1 MRLWGREYT
10 REALLRRVG
19 RLEQVG
25 GVEATVL
32 DDGPERGVRALRFT
46 GAAGLSCTVLPDR
59 GMDISALAW
68 HGIPLSW
75 SSSAGRPAPGL
86 AMGNEESFARSFF
99 GGMLTTCGLTN
110 FGPGGSEG
118 GEHLSMHGLATYL
131 PASQV
136 AWGERWEDDRCILFA
151 RGTIRQ
157 ARLFGENLTLSRL
170 ISLDLDGDTLTLE
183 DVVRNEGWEP
193 APHMILYHCNI
204 GFPLLDEGAHL
215 HGRFASIIPRDEEAA
230 RGTEGF
236 ARMDG
241 PQPGFQEQV
250 FITAPQVD
258 KAGDREVTL
267 WNPALVGGLGLRL
280 RWDAETLPWMFV
292 WRQFGEGAYALGL
305 EPANCPVVTGR
316 ADARAQGVL
325 PFLDPRAERR
335 YRLRFTIV
343 TEPPEG

>member
-10 REALLRRVG
+10 REALSRRVG

-25 GVEATVL
+25 GVEASVL

-46 GAAGLSCTVLPDR
+46 GAAGLGCTVLPDR

-75 SSSAGRPAPGL
+75 SSSTGRPAPGL
-86 AMGNEESFARSFF
+86 AMGNEESFARGFF

-131 PASQV
+131 PAGQV

-157 ARLFGENLTLSRL
+157 ARLFGENLTLSRQ
-170 ISLDLDGDTLTLE
+170 ISMDLDGNTLTLE

-193 APHMILYHCNI
+193 CPHMILYHCNI
-204 GFPLLDEGAHL
+204 GFPLLDEGAQL
-215 HGRFASIIPRDEEAA
+215 HGRFASITPRDAEAA
-230 RGTEGF
+230 RGTAGF

-241 PQPGFQEQV
+241 PQTGFQEQV
-250 FITAPQVD
+250 FITVPQAD
-258 KAGDREVTL
+258 QAGERAVTL
-267 WNPALVGGLGLRL
+267 WNPALAGGLGLRL
-280 RWDAETLPWMFV
+280 HWDAETLPWMFV

-325 PFLDPRAERR
+325 PLLDPREERR
-335 YRLRFTIV
+335 YRLRFTVV